1 MCGLSCSRLSIAE
14 PVQLQNVMRET
25 DHGPLPSPL
34 LQTTQEKL
42 PEAARL
48 FDLSKHRLHD
58 RFAFG
63 VDRRP
68 RLGLQF
74 PPHAVHPRRFLGK
87 RSPWARLLATTVRL
101 PIGGDESFDLF
112 LLQILQIRVRAI
124 PAVGENL
131 LGL

>member
-14 PVQLQNVMRET
+14 PVQLQNVVRET
-25 DHGPLPSPL
+25 DHGPLPLHL
-34 LQTTQEKL
+34 LMTTEEKL

-87 RSPWARLLATTVRL
+87 RSPWARLLPTTVRL
-101 PIGGDESFDLF
+101 PIGGAESFDLF
-112 LLQILQIRVRAI
+112 LLPILQLPFPALPPVR
-124 PAVGENL
+124 PPL
-131 LGL
+131 LRL

>member
-25 DHGPLPSPL
+25 DHGPLPLHL

-58 RFAFG
+58 RFAFS

-74 PPHAVHPRRFLGK
+74 PPHPVNPRRFLGNL
-87 RSPWARLLATTVRL
+87 SPCARLQYTSV
-101 PIGGDESFDLF
+101 
-112 LLQILQIRVRAI
+112 
-124 PAVGENL
+124 
-131 LGL
+131 